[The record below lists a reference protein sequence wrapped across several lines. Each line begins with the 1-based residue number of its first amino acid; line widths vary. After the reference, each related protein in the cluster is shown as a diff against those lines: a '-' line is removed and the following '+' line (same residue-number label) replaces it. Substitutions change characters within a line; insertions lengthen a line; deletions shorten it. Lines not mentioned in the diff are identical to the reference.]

1 VFSFRYSKQAEKN
14 YSGFHQP
21 VVHTLGLLR
30 RHATHTHLDAW
41 RKGKQ
46 LREITPDITKI
57 FRTCFFRFLQF
68 LEKFTLQTT
77 KHGKS
82 YALQRK
88 LTVNHVSM
96 ATHLCLSAHNH

>member
-14 YSGFHQP
+14 YSGFRQL

-30 RHATHTHLDAW
+30 RHATHTNLDAW
-41 RKGKQ
+41 CKDKQ

-57 FRTCFFRFLQF
+57 FRTCLFRFLQF

-77 KHGKS
+77 KHGQS
-82 YALQRK
+82 YTLQHK
-88 LTVNHVSM
+88 HFFNHVSM
-96 ATHLCLSAHNH
+96 ATHLCLSPHNR